1 MLHLRLCTSPIPARS
16 TVFSMSRESAA
27 ITRIIT
33 RIELRPF
40 VIMLARSLRLASSS
54 SSSIIYHS
62 LGIFFYPPPQPPAA
76 VARACV
82 RRRSSSRSRSRG
94 LARRRHIIHHRQ
106 VTSNHARWTLFTLLL
121 RCSLL
126 RTASSSEVC
135 LSSPLAV
142 RRGSSER
149 PVSTEQ
155 PAWTAEVHQVSLCE
169 NQQAEP
175 DALSYPPHAP
185 QHEH

>member
-62 LGIFFYPPPQPPAA
+62 LGIFFYPPAPTARQPPAA
-76 VARACV
+76 VATAAAATW
-82 RRRSSSRSRSRG
+82 RSC
-94 LARRRHIIHHRQ
+94 
-106 VTSNHARWTLFTLLL
+106 LLMIM
-121 RCSLL
+121 
-126 RTASSSEVC
+126 
-135 LSSPLAV
+135 
-142 RRGSSER
+142 
-149 PVSTEQ
+149 Q
-155 PAWTAEVHQVSLCE
+155 
-169 NQQAEP
+169 
-175 DALSYPPHAP
+175 
-185 QHEH
+185 